1 MLSSSVANGF
11 KSLRELKLTST
22 DTSETEKFCTI
33 FDKFFDIMNTRS
45 IDEGQRKRKPD
56 LNPFYSTDDPRLK
69 VHRSA

>member
-22 DTSETEKFCTI
+22 DTSETEQFCTI
-33 FDKFFDIMNTRS
+33 FDKFFDIFNTRS

-56 LNPFYSTDDPRLK
+56 LNPFYRTDDPRLK
-69 VHRSA
+69 VCKSA